1 MNSKKKIYLFKLYFN
16 DFLNN
21 FSKSNFQFKHP
32 NEYKK
37 KKKMR
42 SSENKTYNDSSQP
55 SVYNLSWM
63 QSIPD
68 STKLSSMTIPGTHNS
83 CALQGICCARTQSW
97 SLPEQMKAGLRYF
110 DIRLRLYNNTLRSFH
125 AFVDQKDTFDIIL
138 SYALNFLNQ
147 YPSECI
153 IMQVIKEYK
162 EKNCTKKIAE
172 LYEEYTNNIKDKIIE
187 FKKKDITMGEIRGK
201 ILIIKIFGRSTLYQP
216 GFLIQN
222 KWNINTRF
230 SMNTKKRKIKEN
242 IHRSLASRH
251 DKNSKIFLN
260 YLSSSSNY
268 ALMTPYTAA
277 KKCNKIPLRYKGK
290 LGIVLADYPGED
302 LIKHLIE
309 QNFIND
315 DNTNANK
322 NMIKDGDTVYIVH
335 NDTQKYLFLD
345 GIDIKNKIYCIKEP
359 FGLSIEHK
367 NKDINRDYFMEKD
380 DIYLIGRNNYRYELK
395 ISDIKDD
402 IFNDKII
409 YDNSLFRLQIL
420 ENNEIKNLECKYENK
435 NSKSQYLLKTTN
447 EPDIY
452 ESLFSIIKVFK

>member
-1 MNSKKKIYLFKLYFN
+1 MLI
-16 DFLNN
+16 
-21 FSKSNFQFKHP
+21 
-32 NEYKK
+32 
-37 KKKMR
+37 
-42 SSENKTYNDSSQP
+42 
-55 SVYNLSWM
+55 
-63 QSIPD
+63 
-68 STKLSSMTIPGTHNS
+68 
-83 CALQGICCARTQSW
+83 
-97 SLPEQMKAGLRYF
+97 
-110 DIRLRLYNNTLRSFH
+110 
-125 AFVDQKDTFDIIL
+125 
-138 SYALNFLNQ
+138 
-147 YPSECI
+147 
-153 IMQVIKEYK
+153 IKEYK

>member
-1 MNSKKKIYLFKLYFN
+1 
-16 DFLNN
+16 
-21 FSKSNFQFKHP
+21 
-32 NEYKK
+32 
-37 KKKMR
+37 
-42 SSENKTYNDSSQP
+42 
-55 SVYNLSWM
+55 
-63 QSIPD
+63 
-68 STKLSSMTIPGTHNS
+68 
-83 CALQGICCARTQSW
+83 
-97 SLPEQMKAGLRYF
+97 
-110 DIRLRLYNNTLRSFH
+110 
-125 AFVDQKDTFDIIL
+125 
-138 SYALNFLNQ
+138 
-147 YPSECI
+147 
-153 IMQVIKEYK
+153 
-162 EKNCTKKIAE
+162 
-172 LYEEYTNNIKDKIIE
+172 
-187 FKKKDITMGEIRGK
+187 
-201 ILIIKIFGRSTLYQP
+201 
-216 GFLIQN
+216 
-222 KWNINTRF
+222 
-230 SMNTKKRKIKEN
+230 
-242 IHRSLASRH
+242 
-251 DKNSKIFLN
+251 
-260 YLSSSSNY
+260 
-268 ALMTPYTAA
+268 MTPYTAA